1 MFWQF
6 TVLLFCLW
14 FRFVCCWG
22 NLFGWKIW
30 NVVVLQCFHFH
41 KCVSFEDINCI
52 SLPGL
57 PIFRGEHLSL
67 HPRSHLVPFGASRV
81 WRWSTGLHCCLGAVK
96 LAECW
101 GITVH
106 SKACSLCS
114 KPCLMHQLCSVLYF
128 HVQEWAFTFL
138 VHAFAFFCMLLSLV
152 LNSSPYPHLAQKRSS
167 KLLHL
172 QAEGKAL

>member
-81 WRWSTGLHCCLGAVK
+81 WRCQLAYIAVWGQWSWQRAGASQSIPRHALFAAS
-96 LAECW
+96 LAWCTSFAQSCTFMYRN
-101 GITVH
+101 GH
-106 SKACSLCS
+106 S
-114 KPCLMHQLCSVLYF
+114 HFLY
-128 HVQEWAFTFL
+128 
-138 VHAFAFFCMLLSLV
+138 MLLPFSV
-152 LNSSPYPHLAQKRSS
+152 CFSHLSWTT
-167 KLLHL
+167 LLTHT
-172 QAEGKAL
+172 